1 MKSSRLLFASIA
13 PFVFAMPAA
22 LAATDVTS
30 SLEYLFTPL
39 GERYTGTGDSALHAR
54 GVHCL
59 RYLDGRIF
67 VGGGEWNDNTG
78 PVPVYSITPGTT
90 PSLAY
95 EYTPGSE
102 AILPLESIVA
112 ENAPSGRLTKT
123 ANVDW
128 NPFHTLIGGSGA
140 WGIYTHVWDFCEYKN
155 NLYFAGYGIGGS
167 SRWLTDDPNFSQ
179 KMYSVTVNQT
189 NLYYTYRSIVDYSFT
204 TNKSGEVSTNVNFE
218 TKQTL
223 NCFMALFPFENG
235 CIAAMHQCYNT
246 VAPEL
251 NTPTIWRLNEST
263 GKFAEEE
270 TTWDTL
276 FGGWRFPD
284 YELKRAAAFTP
295 WSKVRR

>member
-1 MKSSRLLFASIA
+1 MKNARLLLASIA

-78 PVPVYSITPGTT
+78 PAPVYSITPGAT

-102 AILPLESIVA
+102 AIEDCKKFSD
-112 ENAPSGRLTKT
+112 GRVWTRATDAREHDANYGFFFARDTDANWTKT

-167 SRWLTDDPNFSQ
+167 SRWL
-179 KMYSVTVNQT
+179 
-189 NLYYTYRSIVDYSFT
+189 
-204 TNKSGEVSTNVNFE
+204 
-218 TKQTL
+218 
-223 NCFMALFPFENG
+223 
-235 CIAAMHQCYNT
+235 
-246 VAPEL
+246 
-251 NTPTIWRLNEST
+251 
-263 GKFAEEE
+263 
-270 TTWDTL
+270 
-276 FGGWRFPD
+276 
-284 YELKRAAAFTP
+284 
-295 WSKVRR
+295 